1 MPFDVSTFTELSP
14 NHGMGS
20 GLGETLLSK
29 PLGNHSEIKD
39 PLVSPH
45 QTVLALA
52 LSWAKVR
59 RCAARFP
66 SVLHVFLQSQGFLAG
81 PWSSVGLAGSP
92 TEGEQAHSPASQWL
106 RLSLIEHPA
115 CLSDTERGSRLS
127 LSMLQPG
134 LEPLGGRELVYVV
147 KQTTTLCLC
156 SLGLG
161 PSADSAATWAP
172 PGL

>member
-1 MPFDVSTFTELSP
+1 MAWDQAWES
-14 NHGMGS
+14 
-20 GLGETLLSK
+20 ETLLTK
-29 PLGNHSEIKD
+29 PLGNHSEVKD
-39 PLVSPH
+39 PPVSPH

-59 RCAARFP
+59 RYAARFP
-66 SVLHVFLQSQGFLAG
+66 PVLHVFLQSQGFLAG

-106 RLSLIEHPA
+106 RLSLIEYPA

-127 LSMLQPG
+127 SQDW
-134 LEPLGGRELVYVV
+134 LVYVV